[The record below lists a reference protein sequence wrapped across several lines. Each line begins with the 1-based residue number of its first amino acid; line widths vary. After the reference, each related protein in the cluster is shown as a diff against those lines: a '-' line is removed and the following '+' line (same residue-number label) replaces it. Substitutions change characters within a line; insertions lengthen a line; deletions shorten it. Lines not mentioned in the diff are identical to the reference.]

1 MNDNIIKCRIELFF
15 FYKNTKS
22 LHYAIV
28 FSIKTQV
35 FLRRSK
41 NPSRVLVFEFC
52 LFYKEHHYHLSS
64 RLLSNP
70 LESCR
75 QRWHRISELLH
86 KKQSSQ
92 YGNLK
97 TSCLPEGNEEVEMT
111 TIWIRAMMAS
121 PMVSKGFRWYQVHCA
136 IIGP

>member
-1 MNDNIIKCRIELFF
+1 MNDNIIKCRIEHF

-35 FLRRSK
+35 FLKRSK

-64 RLLSNP
+64 RLLFNP

-97 TSCLPEGNEEVEMT
+97 LAVYPKETKRLKWRPSELEPWWQVQ
-111 TIWIRAMMAS
+111 WWAQAS
-121 PMVSKGFRWYQVHCA
+121 GGTKFLVL
-136 IIGP
+136 